1 MSLFFDAA
9 WFDARLAER
18 GLDRGD
24 LAVAAQIERAA
35 LHSIYSNER
44 AASAVELAAFAS
56 VLQADLVQVTLRA
69 GVAARPA
76 EVEAEG
82 DADSR
87 IESIEA
93 RLNAIDDWIAEFER
107 ASKKRA

>member
-9 WFDARLAER
+9 WFDAKLAER

-24 LAVAAQIERAA
+24 LASAAQIERAA
-35 LHSIYSNER
+35 LHSIYSDER
-44 AASAVELAAFAS
+44 AATAAELAAFAML
-56 VLQADLVQVTLRA
+56 LQADLVEVTLRA

-76 EVEAEG
+76 EAEG
-82 DADSR
+82 DADAR

-107 ASKKRA
+107 SAKRA

>member
-9 WFDARLAER
+9 WFDAQLACR
-18 GLDRGD
+18 GLDRSG
-24 LAVAAQIERAA
+24 LAAAARIDRAD

-44 AASAVELAAFAS
+44 AASAEELAAIAAA
-56 VLQADLVQVTLRA
+56 LQADLLEVTLRA
-69 GVAARPA
+69 GVATRPSQA
-76 EVEAEG
+76 DG
-82 DADSR
+82 DADTR

-107 ASKKRA
+107 ATKKSA